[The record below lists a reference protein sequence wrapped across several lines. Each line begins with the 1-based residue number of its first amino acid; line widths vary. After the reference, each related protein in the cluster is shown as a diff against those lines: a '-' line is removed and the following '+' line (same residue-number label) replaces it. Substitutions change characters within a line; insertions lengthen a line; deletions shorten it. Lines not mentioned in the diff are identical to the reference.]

1 MSNQIKQ
8 GRAVVLVIAG
18 LTIGL
23 SLWVIISYNTRL
35 GHEKFPQQAVRL
47 GLTTL
52 MFLLVYRGSQ
62 VARWI
67 AVCLLL
73 LGGAMGILSGLT
85 IPILLKQGPLT
96 LYIGI
101 IYIGFALALASLPSV
116 NALMLAKPKRAQ
128 PASKTD
134 ENHSSR

>member
-1 MSNQIKQ
+1 MSNQVKQ

-18 LTIGL
+18 LTIGI
-23 SLWVIISYNTRL
+23 SLFVIISYNARV
-35 GHEKFPQQAVRL
+35 GHEKLPRQLVRL
-47 GLTTL
+47 GLTAL
-52 MFLLVYRGSQ
+52 MFFFVYKGSQ

-67 AVCLLL
+67 AVILLV

-101 IYIGFALALASLPSV
+101 IYIGFAVALASSRSV
-116 NALMLAKPKRAQ
+116 TALMNAKPKRTQ
-128 PASKTD
+128 PASWPD
-134 ENHSSR
+134 ENDRGR